1 MAQEKIRLRV
11 FRFDP
16 AEDREPRFVEYD
28 VEKDEKM
35 SVLSA
40 LQYIYEN
47 LDGTLSL
54 NGYFCYRRLCTLCL
68 LRINGRNRL
77 SCRVQVEDGMTIEPV
92 KEYPLI
98 KDLVVDF
105 GPGKE
110 GETIEE

>member
-1 MAQEKIRLRV
+1 MAHERIRLTV

-16 AEDREPRFVEYD
+16 AEDQEPRFVEYE

-47 LDGTLSL
+47 VDGTLSL

-68 LRINGRNRL
+68 LRINGKDRL
-77 SCRVQVEDGMTIEPV
+77 SCRVPVENGMTIEPV
-92 KEYPLI
+92 KGFPHI

-105 GPGKE
+105 GRTPKGEKKE
-110 GETIEE
+110 D